1 MKKMMAAALIAVMMV
16 CCAGAMAD
24 EQFLVRKY
32 DEDGKTRTTVE
43 HLDRQQRI
51 EELARMVGG
60 ADSSSSSGIAHAA
73 SLLEEAEERKKEL
86 RLRIEK
92 KEG

>member
-1 MKKMMAAALIAVMMV
+1 
-16 CCAGAMAD
+16 MAD